1 MERQRGLQRED
12 VREKDEAQ
20 ERGDG
25 RMRALL
31 TIAVKIKISS
41 SFVLS
46 PCMYV
51 CNSTQHNRSDETV
64 WMQIVVTDSKIRS
77 FSLVID

>member
-51 CNSTQHNRSDETV
+51 CNST
-64 WMQIVVTDSKIRS
+64 
-77 FSLVID
+77 